1 MKEKYRYSN
10 FAFYTFV
17 ICIAVA
23 AATLT
28 IFGYSSLLSGFQIR
42 GSLSFWIWVW
52 VHSLLFLGF
61 TAFFILLYGIV
72 LWFYY
77 KTNPEGDKE
86 SDSNTGNTNNT
97 SNMK

>member
-1 MKEKYRYSN
+1 MKEKYSYSN

-17 ICIAVA
+17 ICIAVGCGNA
-23 AATLT
+23 DDIWL
-28 IFGYSSLLSGFQIR
+28 FSLLSGFQIR
-42 GSLSFWIWVW
+42 GSLSFWIWGVGAFM
-52 VHSLLFLGF
+52 LFLGF